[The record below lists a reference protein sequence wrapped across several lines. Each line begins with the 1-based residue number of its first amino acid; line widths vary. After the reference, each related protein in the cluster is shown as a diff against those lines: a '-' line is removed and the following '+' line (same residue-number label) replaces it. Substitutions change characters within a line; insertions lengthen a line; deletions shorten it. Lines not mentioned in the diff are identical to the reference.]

1 MALFGNLAPL
11 NSLLHQHFPIFRQSH
26 LSSLVDDSRELY
38 YPIYWGWRIRHGGAE
53 ENQRVE
59 RDDVAAIERCS
70 LVHRVK
76 IPSNYRHTDY
86 RYIHCTAQFFFCKA
100 ARVHPFTA
108 SKWAN
113 KNWVAFFQA
122 SFEGEDQPGL
132 ADAGHGDGFL
142 RTSLREGSE
151 MARANGEKMF
161 VEQQSAIPN
170 DLAFLWVLYIY
181 MVL

>member
-86 RYIHCTAQFFFCKA
+86 RYIHCTAQFFFARQQGFTPLQQANEQIKIESLFSKRASKEKINQDLLMQVMEMGFSELRSEKA
-100 ARVHPFTA
+100 A
-108 SKWAN
+108 KWL
-113 KNWVAFFQA
+113 
-122 SFEGEDQPGL
+122 EP
-132 ADAGHGDGFL
+132 
-142 RTSLREGSE
+142 
-151 MARANGEKMF
+151 MAKKC
-161 VEQQSAIPN
+161 S
-170 DLAFLWVLYIY
+170 
-181 MVL
+181 

>member
-11 NSLLHQHFPIFRQSH
+11 NSLLHQHFPVFRQSH

-59 RDDVAAIERCS
+59 RDDVAAIEHCS

-86 RYIHCTAQFFFCKA
+86 RYIHCTAQFFFARQQGFTPLQQANEQKKLSRFFPSELRRRRSTRTCWCRSWRWVSPNFAQRRQRNGSSQWRKNVRR
-100 ARVHPFTA
+100 ARVSHPQWLSIFM
-108 SKWAN
+108 
-113 KNWVAFFQA
+113 
-122 SFEGEDQPGL
+122 G
-132 ADAGHGDGFL
+132 
-142 RTSLREGSE
+142 
-151 MARANGEKMF
+151 
-161 VEQQSAIPN
+161 AI
-170 DLAFLWVLYIY
+170 WCYII
-181 MVL
+181 